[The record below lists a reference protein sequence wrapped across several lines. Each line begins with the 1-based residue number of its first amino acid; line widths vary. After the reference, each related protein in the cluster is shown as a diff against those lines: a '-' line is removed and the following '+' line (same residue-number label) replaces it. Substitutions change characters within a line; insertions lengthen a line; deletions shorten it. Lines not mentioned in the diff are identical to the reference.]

1 LIFKQLKIWKIFIQV
16 KITITKKKKEINNL
30 IKIIYSNLVN
40 SSLFDRVAQELI
52 KKLHNKSNFYEY
64 NL

>member
-1 LIFKQLKIWKIFIQV
+1 MENIHTSKNNNN
-16 KITITKKKKEINNL
+16 KKEINNL